1 MRQFFRYLAVALT
14 VLWFGPALAAGPVY
28 LPGSRLGLV
37 PLIGLSPAKSFVGFE
52 TEDHSV
58 KVLVTELPAAA
69 YREVE
74 ATFRKHPEGANGIK
88 PETIATSA
96 GEAFYTVES
105 AKDGTASV
113 RRYSMIVSGGTFSGF
128 IAVQVP
134 ESASK
139 IYTDDAIRT
148 MFASAAVR
156 KDVPDEEQ
164 LGTLPFKV
172 TERGDFKFVRTLTPG
187 AAVMLADAD
196 ETAGVETA
204 PFVVLSLVGSVP
216 ERQDERV
223 RFAQQA
229 AALIPGLREGRI
241 TMSEPLRIEGA
252 PGYETRI
259 DALSGKDGTPVT
271 VVQWLRFGSGG
282 TAMRVIG
289 SAPRDQWQAAFTRFR
304 AVRDGVRPR

>member
-14 VLWFGPALAAGPVY
+14 VLWFGPALAADPVY